1 MAAPITVAV
10 YVPTGVAVVVFT
22 VKVDPAV
29 PLAAGVTDAGAKP
42 QVTVAFTGAIA
53 QVKDTAVLKPLKE
66 VTVMVDVV
74 EFPAT
79 VVAEIGAALKL
90 KSFKIKEYVAV

>member
-1 MAAPITVAV
+1 M
-10 YVPTGVAVVVFT
+10 VVT
-22 VKVDPAV
+22 VKTANAV
-29 PLAAGVTDAGAKP
+29 PLATGVTKAGATL

-66 VTVMVDVV
+66 VTVIVDVV